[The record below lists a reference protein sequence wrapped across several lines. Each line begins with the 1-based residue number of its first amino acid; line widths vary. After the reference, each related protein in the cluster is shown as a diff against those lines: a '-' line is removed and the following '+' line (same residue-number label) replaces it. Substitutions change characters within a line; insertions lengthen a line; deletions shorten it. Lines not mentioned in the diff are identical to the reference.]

1 MKKAYSFFTWIVLL
15 VLGLMAVLVITQLNT
30 SKSVNGLVNGNKQAA
45 ATFAINNRLEDIVN
59 MSFELESK
67 ILAEKPVVLFQSPQ
81 GIKDSIEGLKNKA
94 ALLDKVIDEAAIST
108 SMDNIL
114 DFVNQQSALSAAI
127 LVTENNTGLLDSLR
141 KKHFSDS
148 IYLHALD
155 LQTKLE
161 NTLTGTLLEN
171 NKVAEKVSWL
181 NKLLAFTA
189 LIAVLL
195 LATIIL
201 RRQVMQFILIRDLEQ
216 ARKLA
221 LQSVKIKD
229 QFLANMSHEIRTP
242 LNALKGFSKVLSK
255 TKLDEEQQQY
265 TSIINSSSESL
276 LHIVNDIL
284 DLSKMEAGALA
295 IKNKAFSL
303 RSLLR
308 EIEETYAASA
318 AEKKLNFI
326 LKVPAELED
335 NICGDPE
342 RLKQVLVNLISNAI
356 KFTNE
361 GNVSLLLSA
370 EGIENNMAS
379 VRFAVEDSG
388 IGIPMDKQDLIFERF
403 EQLDN
408 SFVRQQGGTG
418 LGLAITKMIVEAM
431 GGHIT
436 VSSEPGKGSVFN
448 FTLSF
453 QLNKQPVAM
462 EENMV
467 QQLMP
472 LVIHPSQN
480 KILLA
485 EDNKVNQLLISK
497 LLMPFNAQIYIV
509 GNGHEVFSLLEE
521 QAFDVVL
528 MDVQMPL
535 MDGITA
541 TRLIRSKIGNSIP
554 IIGMTAYVQPNE
566 IEKCFAAGMNDYIP
580 KPINEEQ
587 FFSVLKKYV
596 HLDDLPVQNKDIV
609 VQHASVD
616 FTFLEK
622 ICNGNA
628 LHIKAILEELKKQ
641 LPVDLSAFERS
652 LSIKDPEHL
661 RRLVHHLK
669 STISPLGADSGAAEA
684 LSSFGSLL
692 RAGGRWDDMERAG
705 RQVVTVLNETLELV
719 KNKQGSLV

>member
-30 SKSVNGLVNGNKQAA
+30 SKSVNRLVNGNKQAA

-59 MSFELESK
+59 MSFELEAK
-67 ILAEKPVVLFQSPQ
+67 ILAEKPVNLFQNNH
-81 GIKDSIEGLKNKA
+81 GLKDSIGLLRNKA
-94 ALLDKVIDEAAIST
+94 VSLDKIIDEAAISS

-114 DFVNQQSALSAAI
+114 DYVNQQSGLSASI
-127 LVTENNTGLLDSLR
+127 LATENNSLLQDSLR

-148 IYLHALD
+148 IYVHALE

-161 NTLTGTLLEN
+161 NTLTATLLEN
-171 NKVAEKVSWL
+171 NKVADKVSWL

-216 ARKLA
+216 ARRLA

-303 RSLLR
+303 RTLLR

-318 AEKKLNFI
+318 SEKKLNFI
-326 LKVPAELED
+326 LNVPAELED
-335 NICGDPE
+335 NLAGDPE

-356 KFTNE
+356 KFTTE
-361 GNVSLLLSA
+361 GNVSLALSSA
-370 EGIENNMAS
+370 GTENELAAIQ
-379 VRFAVEDSG
+379 FAVEDSG
-388 IGIPMDKQDLIFERF
+388 IGIPRDKQDLIFERF

-436 VSSEPGKGSVFN
+436 VNSEPGKGSVFN

-453 QLNKQPVAM
+453 QVNKQPM
-462 EENMV
+462 PTEENMV

-472 LVIHPSQN
+472 LVTHPSQN

-497 LLMPFNAQIYIV
+497 LLMPYNAQIYIV
-509 GNGHEVFSLLEE
+509 GNGHEVFNLMEE

-541 TRLIRSKIGNSIP
+541 TKLIRSKIGNSVP

-566 IEKCFAAGMNDYIP
+566 IEKCFAAGMNDYVP

-587 FFSVLKKYV
+587 FFTVLKKYI
-596 HLDDLPVQNKDIV
+596 HLDNLQLPVQELVK
-609 VQHASVD
+609 HTASVD
-616 FTFLEK
+616 FEFLEK

-628 LHIKAILEELKKQ
+628 MHIRAILEELKKQ
-641 LPVDLSAFERS
+641 LPADLSAFERS
-652 LSIKDPEHL
+652 LTVKDRETL
-661 RRLVHHLK
+661 GRLVHHMK
-669 STISPLGADSGAAEA
+669 STISPLGAGSGASET
-684 LSSFGSLL
+684 LSAFSRILHSGS
-692 RAGGRWDDMERAG
+692 RWEVVEQAG
-705 RQVVTVLNETLELV
+705 RQVVDVLNDSLELV
-719 KNKQGSLV
+719 KNKQASAV